1 MASEAQRDEEDVH
14 RLRDIVV
21 EEVSLVDRPANK
33 RRFLVAKRRNGMA
46 TDEADPDGADGLKV
60 TNVTKAAR
68 KPKDEEAEKARRRAK
83 PAEDDDEPAEKAR
96 GKSDD
101 DKDEEEDTEKARA
114 KKPGCDDEETE
125 KARKPK
131 DPEEDEPDEAEK
143 ARRVKPPVDEE
154 KEKKRAAKAD
164 GDPDD
169 DEDEED
175 PDDDD
180 DDDDDEDD
188 DALILAAPVRVAVAS
203 TLTQVLQRGLD
214 LLNRVKVASE
224 PDGATEAPLPGD
236 VGSEV
241 DALSEL
247 LSGIT
252 ETYPS
257 PSEKAAKVEKA
268 GARMAKERLDR
279 FHKALELL
287 SGILTEL
294 TGKAA
299 PEGATQGPRT
309 TDPSK
314 PNRGAG
320 VDPDNTGQSA
330 ATAFAQVPGLADV
343 LKGVS
348 NLTRI
353 VKRQDDEL
361 RVLKRQRGLPNALS
375 VDGGRAEPDD
385 VSWPLDM
392 NRPITREGVTKE
404 TSFYDE

>member
-1 MASEAQRDEEDVH
+1 MASEADDDEGVH

-33 RRFLVAKRRNGMA
+33 RRFLVVKRRNGMA
-46 TDEADPDGADGLKV
+46 ADETAPETTSDGLKV
-60 TNVTKAAR
+60 TDVTKAAR
-68 KPKDEEAEKARRRAK
+68 KPKNEEAEKARRRAK
-83 PAEDDDEPAEKAR
+83 PADGDGDEPAEKAR
-96 GKSDD
+96 KPGE
-101 DKDEEEDTEKARA
+101 DEEETEKARG
-114 KKPGCDDEETE
+114 KKPGCDDGAEEAA

-131 DPEEDEPDEAEK
+131 DPTDDNEPDEAEK
-143 ARRVKPPVDEE
+143 ARREKPADEE
-154 KEKKRAAKAD
+154 EKKKRRAAKAD

-169 DEDEED
+169 DDED

-180 DDDDDEDD
+180 DDDEEEDDE
-188 DALILAAPVRVAVAS
+188 LVLAAPVRVAVAS

-224 PDGATEAPLPGD
+224 PDSETEAPLPSD
-236 VGSEV
+236 VGSEI

-252 ETYPS
+252 ESYPS
-257 PSEKAAKVEKA
+257 PSEKAAKVQKA

-279 FHKALELL
+279 FHKAMELL

-299 PEGATQGPRT
+299 PEGATQGQRT

-320 VDPDNTGQSA
+320 VDPDNTGLSA
-330 ATAFAQVPGLADV
+330 ATAFADVPGLKDV

-348 NLTRI
+348 DLTRI

-361 RVLKRQRGLPNALS
+361 RVLKQHRGLPNALAPE
-375 VDGGRAEPDD
+375 GGRAEAQE

-392 NRPITREGVTKE
+392 NRPISREGVTKE

>member
-1 MASEAQRDEEDVH
+1 MASEADDDEGVH

-33 RRFLVAKRRNGMA
+33 RRFLVVKRRNAMA
-46 TDEADPDGADGLKV
+46 ADENAPETSIDGLKV
-60 TNVTKAAR
+60 TDVTKAAR
-68 KPKDEEAEKARRRAK
+68 RPKDEEAEKARRRAK
-83 PAEDDDEPAEKAR
+83 PAEGDDEPAEKGR
-96 GKSDD
+96 GKPSGDE
-101 DKDEEEDTEKARA
+101 DEEETEKARG
-114 KKPGCDDEETE
+114 KKPGCDDEAEAE

-131 DPEEDEPDEAEK
+131 EPDEKETDEAEK
-143 ARRVKPPVDEE
+143 APSGKPPGDEE

-169 DEDEED
+169 DDDDDDED

-180 DDDDDEDD
+180 DDE
-188 DALILAAPVRVAVAS
+188 LVLAAPVRVAVAG

-214 LLNRVKVASE
+214 LLNRVKVATE
-224 PDGATEAPLPGD
+224 PDGETEAPLPGA
-236 VGSEV
+236 VGSEI

-252 ETYPS
+252 ESYPS
-257 PSEKAAKVEKA
+257 PSQKAAKVQKA

-279 FHKALELL
+279 FHKAMELL
-287 SGILTEL
+287 AGILTEL
-294 TGKAA
+294 TGKSA
-299 PEGATQGPRT
+299 PEGATQGQRT

-330 ATAFAQVPGLADV
+330 ATAFADVPGLKDV

-348 NLTRI
+348 DLTRI

-361 RVLKRQRGLPNALS
+361 RVLKRQRGLPNALAPE
-375 VDGGRAEPDD
+375 GGRAEPEE

-392 NRPITREGVTKE
+392 NRPINREGVTKE

>member
-1 MASEAQRDEEDVH
+1 MASEADDDEGVH

-33 RRFLVAKRRNGMA
+33 RRFLVVKRRNAMA
-46 TDEADPDGADGLKV
+46 ADENAPETTVEGLKV
-60 TNVTKAAR
+60 TDATKAAR

-83 PAEDDDEPAEKAR
+83 PAEGDDEEPAEKAR
-96 GKSDD
+96 KPSGDE
-101 DKDEEEDTEKARA
+101 DEEETEKARG
-114 KKPGCDDEETE
+114 KKPGCDGEAEAE

-131 DPEEDEPDEAEK
+131 DPDEKEPDEAEK
-143 ARRVKPPVDEE
+143 ARRGKPTGDEE
-154 KEKKRAAKAD
+154 KEKRRAAKAD

-169 DEDEED
+169 D
-175 PDDDD
+175 DDDD
-180 DDDDDEDD
+180 DEDPDDDDDEDD
-188 DALILAAPVRVAVAS
+188 DEIVLAAPVRVAVAG

-224 PDGATEAPLPGD
+224 PDGETEAPLPSD
-236 VGSEV
+236 VGSEI

-247 LSGIT
+247 LSGVT
-252 ETYPS
+252 ESYPS
-257 PSEKAAKVEKA
+257 PSEKAAKVQKA

-279 FHKALELL
+279 FHKAMELL
-287 SGILTEL
+287 AGILTEL

-299 PEGATQGPRT
+299 PEGAAQGPRT
-309 TDPSK
+309 TNPSK

-320 VDPDNTGQSA
+320 IDPDNTGQSA
-330 ATAFAQVPGLADV
+330 ATAFADVPGLKDV
-343 LKGVS
+343 FKGLS
-348 NLTRI
+348 DLTRI

-361 RVLKRQRGLPNALS
+361 RVLKQRRGLPNALAPE
-375 VDGGRAEPDD
+375 GGRAEPED

-392 NRPITREGVTKE
+392 NRPISREGVTKE

>member
-1 MASEAQRDEEDVH
+1 MASEAERDEDVH

-33 RRFLVAKRRNGMA
+33 RRFLVVKRRNGMA
-46 TDEADPDGADGLKV
+46 TDEAAPEGADGLKV
-60 TNVTKAAR
+60 TDVTKAAR
-68 KPKDEEAEKARRRAK
+68 KAKPDDEAEKARRK
-83 PAEDDDEPAEKAR
+83 PSDGDEDEEETEKAR
-96 GKSDD
+96 GK
-101 DKDEEEDTEKARA
+101 KPAEDEEDA
-114 KKPGCDDEETE
+114 E

-131 DPEEDEPDEAEK
+131 DPEDDAEPDEAEK
-143 ARRVKPPVDEE
+143 AKRREKPEAED
-154 KEKKRAAKAD
+154 KKKRAAKAD

-169 DEDEED
+169 DDDEED

-180 DDDDDEDD
+180 DDDND

-224 PDGATEAPLPGD
+224 PDGATEAPLPRD

-252 ETYPS
+252 ETYAS
-257 PSEKAAKVEKA
+257 PSGKAAKVEKA

-294 TGKAA
+294 TGKSA

-348 NLTRI
+348 DLTRV